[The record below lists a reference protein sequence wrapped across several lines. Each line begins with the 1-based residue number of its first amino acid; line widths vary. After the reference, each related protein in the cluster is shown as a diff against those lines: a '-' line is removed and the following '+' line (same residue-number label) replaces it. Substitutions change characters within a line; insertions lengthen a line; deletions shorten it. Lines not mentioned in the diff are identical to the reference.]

1 VYKHLRPLCYVVCW
15 WLSVSVLLLNSRSFK
30 VTEEHPGHGRRG
42 IHHPGCTGRDLV
54 VRRETA
60 VWRGS
65 TGGRSTS
72 RTCHWRHQRHA
83 DGTTSHS
90 SIHGKR
96 QRKMGNRYNG
106 QRKIGQWKN
115 VKQEKRQHLRN
126 RWKTATI
133 FLVVHFPVA
142 FFSCRFYLLPTAHM
156 LDTTMYAHSHILYR
170 VILSNG
176 RAK

>member
-1 VYKHLRPLCYVVCW
+1 MLCC
-15 WLSVSVLLLNSRSFK
+15 LLM
-30 VTEEHPGHGRRG
+30 
-42 IHHPGCTGRDLV
+42 V
-54 VRRETA
+54 VRLGPFVKLKVIQGDRRTSWPRSSWHTSPWLHRQRSCCSSRDSCLTRE
-60 VWRGS
+60 
-65 TGGRSTS
+65 
-72 RTCHWRHQRHA
+72 HWRPVDISHLPL
-83 DGTTSHS
+83 TSPTS
-90 SIHGKR
+90 CRRYDIS
-96 QRKMGNRYNG
+96 QLDSRKKATEMGNRYNG